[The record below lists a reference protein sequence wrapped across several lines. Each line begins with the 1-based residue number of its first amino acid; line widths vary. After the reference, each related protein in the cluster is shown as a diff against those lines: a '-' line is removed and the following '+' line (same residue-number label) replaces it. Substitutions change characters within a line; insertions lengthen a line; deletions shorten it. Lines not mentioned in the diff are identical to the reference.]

1 MLANMAR
8 RPDVERFLRAAVKTG
23 LRMQNHQVAMSAP
36 GAGQAETVSEGVAT
50 LQRIKAPLSK
60 RKTVNRAKP

>member
-23 LRMQNHQVAMSAP
+23 LRMQSHQVAMPAP
-36 GAGQAETVSEGVAT
+36 GAAQTETVSEGVAT
-50 LQRIKAPLSK
+50 LQRIKASLSK
-60 RKTVNRAKP
+60 RKTVNRPKP